1 MTFLQLAKPLGGG
14 EDSKTLHPISQAE
27 PITLVSSLH
36 FKSNVMTLANYDLP
50 GN

>member
-1 MTFLQLAKPLGGG
+1 MAKPLGGG
-14 EDSKTLHPISQAE
+14 EDSKSLYRISQAE

-36 FKSNVMTLANYDLP
+36 FKCNVMTLANANYDLP